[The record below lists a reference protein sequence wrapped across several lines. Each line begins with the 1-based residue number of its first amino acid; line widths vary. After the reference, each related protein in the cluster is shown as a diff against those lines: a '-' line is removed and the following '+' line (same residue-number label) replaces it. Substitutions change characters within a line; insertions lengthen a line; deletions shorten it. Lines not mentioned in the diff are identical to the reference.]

1 MSVRAIAV
9 RGNPTARLRVVP
21 RVLAPHRLP
30 ARPGILTRLA
40 DDRDLIGLKFILLG
54 ILLLVGMILEVP
66 L

>member
-9 RGNPTARLRVVP
+9 RGIPTARLRVVS
-21 RVLAPHRLP
+21 RDLAPRHLP

-40 DDRDLIGLKFILLG
+40 DDQDLIGLKVILLG